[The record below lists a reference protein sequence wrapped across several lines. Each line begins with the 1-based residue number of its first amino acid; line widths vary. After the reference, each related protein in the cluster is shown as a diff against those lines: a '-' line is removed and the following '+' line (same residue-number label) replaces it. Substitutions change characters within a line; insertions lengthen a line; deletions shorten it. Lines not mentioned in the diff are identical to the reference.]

1 MPCAQPAKWVDM
13 FTLASSKYFVVAG
26 VIAVGATMG
35 VGVASADPDLDP
47 IINTTCNY
55 AQVTAALNVVSP
67 DMAAKLAQNPR
78 ASSRLQSFLAAPVDE
93 RQQMA
98 QRAMAMAP
106 QFQGAMGGGINP
118 QQILGELSQVAN
130 TCHNY

>member
-13 FTLASSKYFVVAG
+13 FTLASSKYLVVAG
-26 VIAVGATMG
+26 AVAVAATMG

-118 QQILGELSQVAN
+118 QQILGELTQVAS

>member
-1 MPCAQPAKWVDM
+1 MPCAQVAKWVDV
-13 FTLASSKYFVVAG
+13 FTLASSKYLVVAG
-26 VIAVGATMG
+26 AVTVAATMG
-35 VGVASADPDLDP
+35 VGVASADPDLGP

-67 DMAAKLAQNPR
+67 DMAAKLEQNPR
-78 ASSRLQSFLAAPVDE
+78 ASARLQSFLAAPVDE
-93 RQQMA
+93 RQEMA

-118 QQILGELSQVAN
+118 QQILGELTQVAS

>member
-118 QQILGELSQVAN
+118 QQILGELSQVAS

>member
-1 MPCAQPAKWVDM
+1 M
-13 FTLASSKYFVVAG
+13 FTLASSKYLVVAG

-35 VGVASADPDLDP
+35 VGVASADPDLGP

-78 ASSRLQSFLAAPVDE
+78 ASSRLQSFLAAPVNE

-106 QFQGAMGGGINP
+106 QFQGARGGANTP
-118 QQILGELSQVAN
+118 QQILGELTKVAS

>member
-13 FTLASSKYFVVAG
+13 FTLASSKYLVVAG

-35 VGVASADPDLDP
+35 VGVASADPDLGP

-55 AQVTAALNVVSP
+55 AQVTAALNAQSP
-67 DMAAKLAQNPR
+67 DLAAKLAQNPR

-93 RQQMA
+93 RQQMV
-98 QRAMAMAP
+98 QQAMAMAP

-118 QQILGELSQVAN
+118 QQILGELTQVAD

>member
-1 MPCAQPAKWVDM
+1 M
-13 FTLASSKYFVVAG
+13 FTLASSKYLVVAG
-26 VIAVGATMG
+26 VVAVAATMG
-35 VGVASADPDLDP
+35 VGVASADPDLGP

-67 DMAAKLAQNPR
+67 DMAAKLEQNPR

-98 QRAMAMAP
+98 ERAMAMAP

-118 QQILGELSQVAN
+118 QQILGELTQVAS

>member
-1 MPCAQPAKWVDM
+1 M

-35 VGVASADPDLDP
+35 VGVASAGPDLTP
-47 IINTTCNY
+47 IINTTCSY

-98 QRAMAMAP
+98 DRAMAMAP

-118 QQILGELSQVAN
+118 QQILGELTQVAS

>member
-1 MPCAQPAKWVDM
+1 M
-13 FTLASSKYFVVAG
+13 FTLASSKYLVVAG
-26 VIAVGATMG
+26 AVTVAATMG
-35 VGVASADPDLDP
+35 VGVASADPDLGP

-67 DMAAKLAQNPR
+67 DMAAKLEQNPR

-118 QQILGELSQVAN
+118 QQILGELSQVAS

>member
-1 MPCAQPAKWVDM
+1 M
-13 FTLASSKYFVVAG
+13 FTLASSKYLVVAG
-26 VIAVGATMG
+26 AVTVAATMG
-35 VGVASADPDLDP
+35 VGVASADPDLGP

-67 DMAAKLAQNPR
+67 DMAAKLEQNPR

-106 QFQGAMGGGINP
+106 QFQGAMGGGIDP
-118 QQILGELSQVAN
+118 QQILGELTQVAG

>member
-35 VGVASADPDLDP
+35 VAVASADPDLDP

-118 QQILGELSQVAN
+118 QQILGELSQVAG

>member
-35 VGVASADPDLDP
+35 VGVASADPDLEP

-67 DMAAKLAQNPR
+67 DMAAKLAQNPK

-118 QQILGELSQVAN
+118 QQILGELSQVAS

>member
-1 MPCAQPAKWVDM
+1 M
-13 FTLASSKYFVVAG
+13 FTLASSKYVVAAG
-26 VIAVGATMG
+26 VVAVGVTMG
-35 VGVASADPDLDP
+35 VGVASADPDLGP

-67 DMAAKLAQNPR
+67 DLAAKIEPNPK
-78 ASSRLQSFLAAPVDE
+78 ASSRWQSCLAAPVDE
-93 RQQMA
+93 RQHMA

-118 QQILGELSQVAN
+118 QQILGELTQVAD

>member
-1 MPCAQPAKWVDM
+1 VPCAQPAKWVDM

-118 QQILGELSQVAN
+118 QQILGELSQVAS